1 MVPDLILTQERI
13 IEILVKA
20 LETVS
25 DWLVEQKKVY
35 NTKCKTEGK
44 QLQDQSVE
52 ELDENLRKHW
62 PRKGRLE
69 VEVYQER
76 KSQITNHNRKY
87 ERQVRACLEKYN
99 NLEEEWG
106 VVLDQIKDEF
116 DQIQHHFARLKDQL
130 PQGKNL
136 AQLQGTSRRE
146 KDATQQFEERCREL
160 TDQLEDLSSV
170 QTGLLIK
177 GNNDMLASCQ
187 LFENGGNYDKPE
199 VEWYQGQIDE
209 INAMITTCKEQRAE
223 KVAELVEEMNK
234 LQQEPQVEF
243 NGEYKNSIEELSAKD
258 GLGKTYGQPRRF
270 AQERLRSEMTKC
282 EEAQK
287 GVDKILSHL
296 AVLCS
301 RAFNEYSHGFD
312 YAAEKESLSIQ
323 IRINLVSLVRMMIH
337 YGKHLG
343 GFREEPQ
350 DLPRI
355 SYLEAQTSI
364 ELQESEVEVDATR
377 MADEL
382 EHLGPI
388 GFKNSNEEYLK
399 FPAAIDQIDQTCR
412 DLVTKLYTGDN
423 AKYLVGDQKIPEY
436 LTIFLANMR
445 RQVEEFKINCVRQL
459 RMSTERLVDLC
470 QQCPKSVFYYL

>member
-1 MVPDLILTQERI
+1 MDSFYEEFEADSLAVFKRFPEDQRERIQELYVKETEIAQAKLEKEALRKWEEDKKAEELKQADEDKKKAADPKAKKAAPAKGKGKDDKPNIDVPKLAVPEIVDYTSSMGRAFVYERSMSDIAEKLMKPAPTEEEENNQDADKVEEEAAPEQTNDATKTAERSQTPAEPTEKPEGEEGEEEEKKEEWLADVVENDFLEKAELKPPKDPEGEDVMVADLILTPERI
-13 IEILVKA
+13 IEILAKA

-25 DWLVEQKKVY
+25 EWLVEQKKVY
-35 NTKCKTEGK
+35 HTKCKTEGK
-44 QLQDQSVE
+44 QLQDESVE
-52 ELDENLRKHW
+52 ELDENLRKQW

-116 DQIQHHFARLKDQL
+116 EQIQHHFARLKDQL

-160 TDQLEDLSSV
+160 QDQLDDLSSV

-209 INAMITTCKEQRAE
+209 INNMITTCKEQRTE

-234 LQQEPQVEF
+234 LQQEP
-243 NGEYKNSIEELSAKD
+243 
-258 GLGKTYGQPRRF
+258 
-270 AQERLRSEMTKC
+270 
-282 EEAQK
+282 
-287 GVDKILSHL
+287 
-296 AVLCS
+296 
-301 RAFNEYSHGFD
+301 
-312 YAAEKESLSIQ
+312 
-323 IRINLVSLVRMMIH
+323 
-337 YGKHLG
+337 
-343 GFREEPQ
+343 
-350 DLPRI
+350 
-355 SYLEAQTSI
+355 
-364 ELQESEVEVDATR
+364 
-377 MADEL
+377 
-382 EHLGPI
+382 
-388 GFKNSNEEYLK
+388 
-399 FPAAIDQIDQTCR
+399 
-412 DLVTKLYTGDN
+412 
-423 AKYLVGDQKIPEY
+423 
-436 LTIFLANMR
+436 
-445 RQVEEFKINCVRQL
+445 
-459 RMSTERLVDLC
+459 
-470 QQCPKSVFYYL
+470 

>member
-1 MVPDLILTQERI
+1 MGRAFVYERSMADIAEKLMKPAPTEEEENNQDADKVEEEAAPEATNEVTKTGERSQTPAEAAERPEGEEGEEEEKKEEWLADVVENDFLEKAELQPPKDPEGEDVMVADLILTQERI
-13 IEILVKA
+13 IEILGKA

-25 DWLVEQKKVY
+25 EWLVEQKKVY

-44 QLQDQSVE
+44 SLQDQSVE
-52 ELDENLRKHW
+52 ELDENLRKQW

-116 DQIQHHFARLKDQL
+116 DQIQQHFARLKDQL

-160 TDQLEDLSSV
+160 RDQLDDLSSV

-209 INAMITTCKEQRAE
+209 INAMITTCKDQRTE
-223 KVAELVEEMNK
+223 KVTELVEEMTK
-234 LQQEPQVEF
+234 LQQEP
-243 NGEYKNSIEELSAKD
+243 
-258 GLGKTYGQPRRF
+258 
-270 AQERLRSEMTKC
+270 
-282 EEAQK
+282 
-287 GVDKILSHL
+287 
-296 AVLCS
+296 
-301 RAFNEYSHGFD
+301 
-312 YAAEKESLSIQ
+312 
-323 IRINLVSLVRMMIH
+323 
-337 YGKHLG
+337 
-343 GFREEPQ
+343 
-350 DLPRI
+350 
-355 SYLEAQTSI
+355 
-364 ELQESEVEVDATR
+364 
-377 MADEL
+377 
-382 EHLGPI
+382 
-388 GFKNSNEEYLK
+388 
-399 FPAAIDQIDQTCR
+399 
-412 DLVTKLYTGDN
+412 
-423 AKYLVGDQKIPEY
+423 
-436 LTIFLANMR
+436 
-445 RQVEEFKINCVRQL
+445 
-459 RMSTERLVDLC
+459 
-470 QQCPKSVFYYL
+470 